1 MFSTQISSRT
11 ALTFAA
17 GLTLA
22 GCNLAPKY
30 VRPELSVPAA
40 TPSGPAYA
48 ATDAA
53 GAIMPADTSWEVF
66 FTDDRLRRVI
76 RTALENNRDLRV
88 AVANVAQARAQYSVQ
103 RSNLFPTI
111 AASGSA
117 TYQKSPFGAVGGG
130 VGGVGGGT
138 GGVGGGTGTGGG
150 AGGGTGGAG
159 TAVTGSGRA
168 DIYSANVGIS
178 AWEIDLFGRIRNL
191 TQAQQ
196 EAYFAA
202 EENRNA
208 AQVSLISE
216 TATAWLTM
224 AADQDRLKIAQDT
237 ERAFGQTL
245 KLTQDRFRIGIASEL
260 EVRQARTT
268 YDQARSDIADAT
280 TLIAQDQNALNL
292 LAGTTV
298 TQDLLPARM
307 PDKTPTLENLPANL
321 SSEVLLRRPDVAAA
335 EHNLIAANANI
346 GAARAA
352 FFPNISLT
360 AAFGTLSLG
369 LSNLFGSGSQ
379 QWSVAP
385 TITQPI
391 FDFGRNKG
399 NLQYAKATRDAMLA
413 TYEKSIQTGFR
424 EVADAL
430 ARRGTINSQLE
441 AQTSLRDNAAGAYN
455 LSQLR
460 FRAGIDPFLNTL
472 DSQRALYTAQQ
483 SLLATRLVRDS
494 NAVELYRSLGG
505 GLK

>member
-1 MFSTQISSRT
+1 MFSPKI

-30 VRPELSVPAA
+30 VRPDLPVAPA

-53 GAIMPADTSWEVF
+53 GAIVPADTAWEAF

-76 RTALENNRDLRV
+76 RLALDNNRDVRI
-88 AVANVAQARAQYSVQ
+88 AVANVAQARAQYRVQ
-103 RSNLFPTI
+103 RADLFPTLG
-111 AASGSA
+111 ATGSA

-130 VGGVGGGT
+130 VGT
-138 GGVGGGTGTGGG
+138 GTGTGAGTGAGTGTG
-150 AGGGTGGAG
+150 AGGNT
-159 TAVTGSGRA
+159 VSGSGRF
-168 DIYSANVGIS
+168 DIYSASVGIS
-178 AWEIDLFGRIRNL
+178 AWEIDLFGRVRNL

-208 AQVSLISE
+208 AQVSLVAE

-224 AADQDRLKIAQDT
+224 AADQDRLRIAQDT

-298 TQDLLPARM
+298 TTDLLPARM

-321 SSEVLLRRPDVAAA
+321 SSQVLLRRPDVAAA

-369 LSNLFGSGSQ
+369 LSNLFGSGTQ
-379 QWSVAP
+379 NWSVAP
-385 TITQPI
+385 SVTQPI

-399 NLQYAKATRDAMLA
+399 NLQYARATRDAMLA
-413 TYEKSIQTGFR
+413 TYEKSVQTGFR

-430 ARRGTINSQLE
+430 ARRGTINGQLE
-441 AQTSLRDNAAGAYN
+441 AQTSLRDNAAGAFK
-455 LSQLR
+455 LSELR

-472 DSQRALYTAQQ
+472 DSQRSLYTAEQG
-483 SLLATRLVRDS
+483 LLATRLTREA
-494 NAVELYRSLGG
+494 NAVELYRALGG
-505 GLK
+505 GLR